1 LDVSLDQESPLFLE
15 GSYQVEDNENEN
27 LDNSN
32 VSKDKDPQLG
42 HSTAVQMLRIR
53 GICEGN
59 PDARLTRL
67 LARKKFDEAEKYFF
81 KVFFKWSIF
90 KNKI

>member
-32 VSKDKDPQLG
+32 VSKDKD
-42 HSTAVQMLRIR
+42 AVQMLRIR